1 MIRIPRNPEMK
12 GMSELFSNIVY
23 STATGSELSMD
34 LISPWAATQT
44 GKELRYPLVVFIQGS
59 AWTFPVTGF
68 EIPQLA
74 RLASKGFVVATVRH
88 RSIKDG
94 FCAPAFLQDVKCAIR
109 FLRANAKKYHID
121 SERVYAWGTSSG
133 GNTALLLGLTGDD
146 PRFRTEEYSEYSDHV
161 SGVAECFG
169 PANLPELLNE
179 NSDPE
184 AQELLRAFC
193 GNQERQELL
202 RLLSPVNYVKPG
214 KEYVPFL
221 LIHGDADP
229 VVPFSQSVEMAALLE
244 DAGAKVD
251 FICVEGAEHE
261 GTFWSFALYDMID
274 NFFMRLAYPTDP
286 ET

>member
-1 MIRIPRNPEMK
+1 
-12 GMSELFSNIVY
+12 
-23 STATGSELSMD
+23 MD

-88 RSIKDG
+88 RSIRDG

-146 PRFRTEEYSEYSDHV
+146 PRFRTEEYSEFSDHV